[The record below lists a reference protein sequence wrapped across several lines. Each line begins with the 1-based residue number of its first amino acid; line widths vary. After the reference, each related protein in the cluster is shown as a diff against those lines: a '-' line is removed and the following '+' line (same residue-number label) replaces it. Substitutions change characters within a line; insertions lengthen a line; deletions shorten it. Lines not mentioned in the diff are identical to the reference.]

1 MQLFIDSANMDEVRP
16 AWDMGV
22 ISGVT
27 TNPSLIAREGCAVRE
42 RACELAALVSGPI
55 STEVSAFSVSASDII
70 AEGRE
75 IASWHPNLV
84 VKIPVTAEGLKAVAC
99 LEREGIR
106 TNVTLVFTPSQALL
120 AAQSGASFVSPFVG
134 RLNDAG
140 VSGAETVRDIVT
152 MLGAFEGKTS
162 VIAASIR
169 TPRDVESC
177 ALAGAQYAT
186 VPFAIIGAMLEHPLT
201 AQGIDR
207 FKSDWKAAFGESA

>member
-1 MQLFIDSANMDEVRP
+1 MRLFIDSANMDEVRQ
-16 AWDMGV
+16 AWEMGI

-27 TNPSLIAREGCAVRE
+27 TNPSLIAREGCSVRE
-42 RACELAALVSGPI
+42 RACELATLVSGPV

-84 VKIPVTAEGLKAVAC
+84 VKVPITSEGLKAVAC
-99 LEREGIR
+99 LQGEGIR

-120 AAQSGASFVSPFVG
+120 AAQAGASFVSPFVG

-140 VSGAETVRDIVT
+140 IPGAETVRDIVA
-152 MLGAFEGKTS
+152 MLGPFADTTS

-169 TPRDVESC
+169 SPQDVEAC
-177 ALAGAQYAT
+177 ALAGAPYAT
-186 VPFAIIGAMLEHPLT
+186 VPCAVFGAMLEHPLT
-201 AQGIDR
+201 ARGIDR
-207 FKSDWKAAFGESA
+207 FKADWEGAFGKQA